1 MWLPGGLI
9 CGGAG
14 DAVLHGRN
22 LSLVGEP
29 HFACRVALALVM
41 IDQRSEP
48 KKPLPGEFLH
58 EKIKFPRS
66 GENR

>member
-1 MWLPGGLI
+1 MRFCTGETFLSSASRISPVVLPL
-9 CGGAG
+9 
-14 DAVLHGRN
+14 
-22 LSLVGEP
+22 P
-29 HFACRVALALVM
+29 LVM